1 MEKKR
6 LKKII
11 DNAAFLFLVIALG
24 FILINYDLV
33 PKSQASPATATK
45 QVQEKSLGE
54 PEITGPP
61 EFQQEVKEAI
71 AVMKEKA
78 PNHYNRL
85 CEFVEKIELSD
96 DKPKEYLAWT
106 NSQNHIIYFNSKSYP
121 AHLQRYGKYAVYCTL
136 AHETAHQIQFQYPQ
150 VTDKREKESQALS
163 AERDILKQLGA
174 PSDIINQ
181 LAGEHILKRWE
192 N

>member
-11 DNAAFLFLVIALG
+11 DNAAYLFLVIALG

-85 CEFVEKIELSD
+85 CELVEKIELSN
-96 DKPKEYLAWT
+96 DKPDEYLAWT
-106 NSQNHIIYFNSKSYP
+106 NSNNHTIYFNSKSYP
-121 AHLQRYGKYAVYCTL
+121 AHFQRYGKYSVCCTL